1 MPEKEIIVAT
11 QFIEYKDRES
21 WLAGRKNSIGA
32 SEVAAA
38 IGISPFMTPNE
49 LWEIKTGRRE
59 PKDLST
65 SSRVIFGQQAE
76 GLVRDLY
83 MLEHTEY
90 TLEYHPYRVYY
101 QEETPF
107 LTATLDGEL
116 TRMDG
121 VKGIYEGKTA
131 ECTKKAQW
139 EKWNGKVPDNYYT
152 QLCHQLWCAG
162 EEFKFSILNAK
173 IKGLN
178 GDSSL
183 RSYEF
188 EREAM
193 EADIEWII
201 KEATEFWRLVQEDK
215 RPPLVF

>member
-1 MPEKEIIVAT
+1 MAT
-11 QFIEYKDRES
+11 KFIEYADRES

-32 SEVAAA
+32 SEVSAAV
-38 IGISPFMTPNE
+38 GLNPFMSQLE
-49 LWEIKTGRRE
+49 LWEIKTGRKK
-59 PKDLST
+59 PKDLSNV
-65 SSRVIFGQQAE
+65 SRVVFGQNAE
-76 GLVRDLY
+76 GLIRDLY
-83 MLEHTEY
+83 MLEHPEF
-90 TLEYHPYRVYY
+90 TLEYHPYRVYF
-101 QEETPF
+101 QTELPF

-116 TRMDG
+116 TRVEDG

-139 EKWNGKVPDNYYT
+139 ENWNGKVPDHYYT

-162 EEFKFSILNAK
+162 KEFNFSILNAK

-188 EREAM
+188 AREDM
-193 EADIEWII
+193 QADIDWII
-201 KEATEFWRLVQEDK
+201 KKATEFWELVKTDTK
-215 RPPLVF
+215 PTPTLRF

>member
-1 MPEKEIIVAT
+1 MAT
-11 QFIEYKDRES
+11 KFIEYADREL

-32 SEVAAA
+32 SEVSAA
-38 IGISPFMTPNE
+38 IGISPFMTQNE

-65 SSRVIFGQQAE
+65 SSRVIFGQNAE
-76 GLVRDLY
+76 GIIRDLY
-83 MLEHTEY
+83 MLEHPEY

-116 TRMDG
+116 TRVEDM

-139 EKWNGKVPDNYYT
+139 EKWNGKVPDNYYV
-152 QLCHQLWCAG
+152 QLCHQLYCAG
-162 EEFKFSILNAK
+162 DAFQFSVLNAK
-173 IKGLN
+173 IKGMN

-188 EREAM
+188 DREQM
-193 EADIEWII
+193 QADINWII
-201 KEATEFWRLVQEDK
+201 EKAKEFWELVVNDK
-215 RPPLVF
+215 RPPLRI